1 MTSQGLAAIVET
13 SGNPDCHLVL
23 RGADSGPN
31 YARKFVDEA
40 VEALKAVKAPLAVM
54 IDASHGNSNKDHR
67 NQLRVISD
75 VALQMSQKDHPN
87 SRHIVGVMI
96 ESNLLEGNQKLEC
109 GPGKKAQLKYG
120 QSVTDACIHWEDTEK
135 VLSML
140 AEAVQAR
147 RKVHGTA
154 A

>member
-1 MTSQGLAAIVET
+1 M
-13 SGNPDCHLVL
+13 L

-31 YARKFVDEA
+31 YARRFVDEA

-67 NQLRVISD
+67 NQLRV
-75 VALQMSQKDHPN
+75 VADIAEQLSAKDHPN
-87 SRHIVGVMI
+87 SRAIVGVMV
-96 ESNLLEGNQKLEC
+96 ESNLIEGNQKLDC

-120 QSVTDACIHWEDTEK
+120 QSVTDACIHWADTEQ

-147 RKVHGTA
+147 RKVHGSP
-154 A
+154 